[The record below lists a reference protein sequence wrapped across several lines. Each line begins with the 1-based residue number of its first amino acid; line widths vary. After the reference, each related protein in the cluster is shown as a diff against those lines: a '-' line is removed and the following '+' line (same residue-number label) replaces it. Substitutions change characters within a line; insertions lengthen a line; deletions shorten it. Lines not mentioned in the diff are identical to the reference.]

1 MKLPQSVYNWT
12 SILGSVLALISLGLI
27 IFTFTISTFFD
38 LGSSYIGL
46 FIYIIFPM
54 IMVVGL
60 ILIPIGIFFAR
71 KKINKPDE
79 KQEFH
84 WPKIDLNDV
93 KYRNAFVIFIST
105 TFVFIFISAIGTYEA
120 FHYSESVQFCGTLCH
135 KVMEPEYVA
144 YQNSPH
150 ARVACV
156 ECHVGPG
163 ADWYIRSKLS
173 GMYQVYSV
181 TFGLFPRPIP
191 TPVKSLRPARETCEK
206 CHWPEK
212 FYAQKSRFEK
222 HYLADEKSTVWNIN
236 LNMKIGSSHSAL
248 GLIEGIHWHINPD
261 IKIEYL
267 PSNQQDEIINWVKT
281 TNAKTGEVQIF
292 EDQSNVLSA
301 TATDSISKRVM
312 DCMDCHNRPSHRYAS
327 PPSFIDNAITAGL
340 IPQDIPWIKLACI
353 EATRI
358 VTSSNDSA
366 QMLISKNLMDY
377 YSSNYPEVIT
387 GNPEGLK
394 KAITGLQK
402 AYSQNVFPYMKVVSS
417 AYPDHIGHKETLGCF
432 RCHDDKH
439 LTKEGKSISKDCNLC
454 HVIKAQGTPGSMQS
468 VSIFDT
474 LEFVHPVDIDN
485 AWKETACSECHSALY

>member
-27 IFTFTISTFFD
+27 IFTFTISTFFG

-54 IMVVGL
+54 IMVFGL
-60 ILIPIGIFFAR
+60 LLIPIGIFFER
-71 KKINKPDE
+71 KRLNKKTE
-79 KQEFH
+79 KAEFH
-84 WPKIDLNDV
+84 WPKIDLNEV
-93 KYRNAFVIFIST
+93 KYRNAFVIFISV

-135 KVMEPEYVA
+135 DVMEPEYVA

-163 ADWYIRSKLS
+163 ADWYIKSKLS
-173 GMYQVYSV
+173 GLYQVYSV
-181 TFGLFPRPIP
+181 TFGLFPQPIP

-212 FYAQKSRFEK
+212 FYAQKNRLEK
-222 HYLADEKSTVWNIN
+222 HYLTDEKSTGWDIN
-236 LNMKIGSSHSAL
+236 MNMKVGSSHSAL

-261 IKIEYL
+261 IKIEYI
-267 PSNQQDEIINWVKT
+267 PSSIPDQSINWVKT
-281 TNAKTGEVQIF
+281 TNKKTGEVQIF
-292 EDQSNVLSA
+292 ENQLDPLSA
-301 TATDSISKRVM
+301 QAIDSVPKRVM
-312 DCMDCHNRPSHRYAS
+312 DCMDCHNRPSHRYKSA
-327 PPSFIDNAITAGL
+327 PSFIDNAITSGS

-358 VTSSNDSA
+358 VTNSNDSA
-366 QMLISKNLMDY
+366 QLLIRKNLTDY
-377 YSSNYPEVIT
+377 YTNNYPEVIAK
-387 GNPEGLK
+387 NPEGIE
-394 KAITGLQK
+394 KAIAGLQK
-402 AYSQNVFPYMKVVSS
+402 AYSQNVFPFMKVTSS

-432 RCHDDKH
+432 RCHDENH
-439 LTKEGKSISKDCNLC
+439 VSKEGKTISKDCNLC
-454 HVIKAQGTPGSMQS
+454 HVIKAQGTPGLMQS
-468 VSIFDT
+468 VTTFDT
-474 LEFVHPVDIDN
+474 LNFVHPVDIDN
-485 AWKETACSECHSALY
+485 AWKETACSDCHSALY